1 MRFYSTAT
9 AGLATA
15 ALLIATAPVLAQQT
29 MNMGFTLAI
38 DSHYGAGAKAFAQ
51 KIEELSD
58 GKFEVVPKPSGAL
71 GGERDVVEGLQIGS
85 IPLTISSTGPLG
97 NFVPDVYV
105 LDFPF
110 LFDSY
115 EHARSVLDGPIGQ
128 ELLQKFEDK
137 GLIGLA
143 WTENGFRH
151 LTNNARSVE
160 GPKDMDGLKI
170 RTMENK
176 VHMAAFEAMDAN
188 PTPMSF
194 TELFTALQ
202 QGTVDGEENPIPVI
216 ITSRFYEVQDYLTLT
231 GHVYSPAAIL
241 MSKIV
246 WDGLSDEEKDWF
258 RQAAKASAQATRQT
272 VTDLEN
278 EGVKFLQEQG
288 MEVVRQ
294 IDGEAF
300 REAVQPVYD
309 QYARYY
315 GPELIE
321 RIRAAASGGSG
332 EAAAAQQG
340 EAEAQSGSGNEAA
353 DESGAKK
360 N

>member
-1 MRFYSTAT
+1 MWLDLRSLV
-9 AGLATA
+9 GIATA
-15 ALLIATAPVLAQQT
+15 AALVAPVPVLAQQT

-38 DSHYGAGAKAFAQ
+38 DSHYGAGAKVFAE
-51 KIEELSD
+51 KIKELSD

-97 NFVPDVYV
+97 NFVPEIYV

-110 LFDSY
+110 LFENY

-151 LTNNARSVE
+151 LTNNTREVKNPA
-160 GPKDMDGLKI
+160 DMDGLKI

-176 VHMAAFEAMDAN
+176 IHMAAFEALDAS
-188 PTPMSF
+188 PTPLSF

-231 GHVYSPAAIL
+231 GHVYSPAVIL

-258 RQAAKASAQATRQT
+258 RQAAKASAQATRQA

-288 MEVVRQ
+288 MDVVRD
-294 IDGEAF
+294 IDETTF
-300 REAVQPVYD
+300 REAVQPVYE
-309 QYARYY
+309 QYAKDY

-321 RIRAAASGGSG
+321 RIRAAAPSGTG
-332 EAAAAQQG
+332 EAA
-340 EAEAQSGSGNEAA
+340 EAQGKSGETA
-353 DESGAKK
+353 DQTKK